1 MVVRT
6 RNPLLAVLLL
16 IAGVALMG
24 VAFIVGAVLLA
35 VFLGAGA
42 VLVLV
47 VWLRAQLLGGFPR
60 RHKSRQTAGSSA
72 RESDVIEGEYQVR
85 PGRNRDDS
93 GERRRR

>member
-6 RNPLLAVLLL
+6 SNPLLAVLLL

-60 RHKSRQTAGSSA
+60 RRKSRQDAGSSA
-72 RESDVIEGEYQVR
+72 RENDVIEGEFQVR

-93 GERRRR
+93 GERRGR